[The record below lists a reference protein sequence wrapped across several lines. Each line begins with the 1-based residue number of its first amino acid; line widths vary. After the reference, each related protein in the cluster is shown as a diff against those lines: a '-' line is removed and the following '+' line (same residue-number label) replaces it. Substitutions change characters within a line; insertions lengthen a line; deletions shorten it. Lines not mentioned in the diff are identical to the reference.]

1 MKKLV
6 ILVLL
11 LCWKISALAAFP
23 ALEYSVPFDLGGYTY
38 TDYVILK
45 IENSSTYDYAVVYYA
60 NHQSVYSTTECN
72 KDLSC
77 AQSACYGAFGYAS
90 YPDNRGTSGYLL
102 QYNDWCG
109 YIPHFSRKHDKTTG
123 VWSDS
128 GFENQN
134 ETLRVDPTLPLSQ
147 STITTFPL
155 SLFNYHPANDDFLGD
170 YGLDVVTFGMVVLEA
185 NVSYFVIKLPLAGGK
200 NWLLTTQNGGN
211 IFCSGGMDSYHTGSG
226 YYSLDFDDYNSAD
239 GHITD
244 SPIYAVASGTVD
256 TGDYGYDA
264 SSYGHW
270 VRINHGNGY
279 KTLYAHM
286 AAQSLITSGTVNQG
300 DHLGTVGSTGNS
312 SGTHLHFQVYYNGSS
327 ANTVTQL
334 GLVQMEGLHLYE
346 YVVGCNTY
354 YPSTNTP

>member
-60 NHQSVYSTTECN
+60 NHQSAYSTTECN

-185 NVSYFVIKLPLAGGK
+185 NSPTYLKWPLAGTFASRTVRLAFG
-200 NWLLTTQNGGN
+200 TTWTHGQ
-211 IFCSGGMDSYHTGSG
+211 C
-226 YYSLDFDDYNSAD
+226 
-239 GHITD
+239 
-244 SPIYAVASGTVD
+244 PSGTSKKHAGIDVNATANEAVYAAHD
-256 TGDYGYDA
+256 GVVKAIHYDSLWA
-264 SSYGHW
+264 YAIVIES
-270 VRINHGNGY
+270 NNGSF
-279 KTLYAHM
+279 T
-286 AAQSLITSGTVNQG
+286 TVNW
-300 DHLGTVGSTGNS
+300 HVNAYGN
-312 SGTHLHFQVYYNGSS
+312 LAVN
-327 ANTVTQL
+327 NTVTKGQQIATIASL
-334 GLVQMEGLHLYE
+334 IDPNPPHAD
-346 YVVGCNTY
+346 NTHFHFGIRTGAY
-354 YPSTNTP
+354 HSSFSLAGALPISACGTNPTYPVYPENLLDPAGMTYQ

>member
-1 MKKLV
+1 MRKL
-6 ILVLL
+6 ILML
-11 LCWKISALAAFP
+11 LCLFSGIASAAFP
-23 ALEYSVPFDLGGYTY
+23 ALEYSVPFDLGGYTC

-185 NVSYFVIKLPLAGGK
+185 NSPTYLKWPLAGTFASRTVRLAFG
-200 NWLLTTQNGGN
+200 TTWTHGQ
-211 IFCSGGMDSYHTGSG
+211 C
-226 YYSLDFDDYNSAD
+226 
-239 GHITD
+239 
-244 SPIYAVASGTVD
+244 PSGTSKKHAGIDVNATANEAVYAAHD
-256 TGDYGYDA
+256 GVVKAIHYDSLWA
-264 SSYGHW
+264 YAIVIES
-270 VRINHGNGY
+270 NNGSF
-279 KTLYAHM
+279 T
-286 AAQSLITSGTVNQG
+286 TVNW
-300 DHLGTVGSTGNS
+300 HVNAYGN
-312 SGTHLHFQVYYNGSS
+312 LAVN
-327 ANTVTQL
+327 NTVTKGQQIATIASL
-334 GLVQMEGLHLYE
+334 IDPNPPHADNTHFHFGIRMGAYSDPESYAGSLPVAD
-346 YVVGCNTY
+346 GCGY
-354 YPSTNTP
+354 LAYPESFINPESIVYQ

>member
-1 MKKLV
+1 MRKL
-6 ILVLL
+6 ILML
-11 LCWKISALAAFP
+11 LCLFSGIASAAFP

-45 IENSSTYDYAVVYYA
+45 IEDTNAADYAVVYYA
-60 NHQSVYSTTECN
+60 NHQSAYSTTECN

-185 NVSYFVIKLPLAGGK
+185 NFPAYLKWPLAGTFASRTVKLAFG
-200 NWLLTTQNGGN
+200 TTWVHRE
-211 IFCSGGMDSYHTGSG
+211 C
-226 YYSLDFDDYNSAD
+226 
-239 GHITD
+239 
-244 SPIYAVASGTVD
+244 PSGTPKKHGGIDVNA
-256 TGDYGYDA
+256 TYGEDVQAAHDGVVKAIHDA
-264 SSYGHW
+264 TADNWAYGI
-270 VRINHGNGY
+270 VIEDNNGQF
-279 KTLYAHM
+279 T
-286 AAQSLITSGTVNQG
+286 TVYWHVNTYG
-300 DHLGTVGSTGNS
+300 GLALND
-312 SGTHLHFQVYYNGSS
+312 
-327 ANTVTQL
+327 TVTQGQKIATIANL
-334 GLVQMEGLHLYE
+334 DS
-346 YVVGCNTY
+346 NTHFHFGIRTGSY
-354 YPSTNTP
+354 HSSFSLAGALPVSACGTNPTYPAYPENFLDPAGMNYQ